1 MALKL
6 KITIDNR
13 VVEKIMLNARKT
25 IDGNIIIRDHPDID
39 IFILSGT
46 NKIVA
51 MPKEQLDDEVHDAQQ
66 RLFKYLLLRGVIDIN
81 SIQGGNT
88 FMSMEATIPP
98 ADVGD
103 PIQFVLYSISNFCDE
118 EQPFYDDLEEFEKE
132 MERQLLEPEPD
143 EHTEFDA
150 EKYHS
155 DVKGSLPPKYASYG
169 INSIYKVM

>member
-51 MPKEQLDDEVHDAQQ
+51 MPKEQLDDEVYDAQQ

-88 FMSMEATIPP
+88 FMSMEATIAP
-98 ADVGD
+98 ADIGD
-103 PIQFVLYSISNFCDE
+103 PIQFVLYSISNFCEE
-118 EQPFYDDLEEFEKE
+118 EQPFYDDLKDFEKE
-132 MERQLLEPEPD
+132 MEKQLLEPEPD

-155 DVKGSLPPKYASYG
+155 DNKGSLPPRFASYG